1 MMKTW
6 IRRGSQSALAILAG
20 TFLLSG
26 EAFAQSLRFW
36 TTEEQPDRLAKQEQ
50 MAADFKSQTGVS
62 VEVIPISEKDLGT
75 RATAAFAAGDL
86 PDVIYHPLQYAL
98 PWAESGLLDTEAAT
112 EVIYGLR
119 ASTFSP
125 GALDMAAI
133 RGGYAS
139 VPVDGW
145 TQLVVYRK
153 DLFEAHGLNPPNSYA
168 NIEAALEKLHNPP
181 SMYGFVAPNKIDEAF
196 MSQVLEHVF
205 LSNGVSPVNQQGLQE
220 LDEKATVEVLNFY
233 KKIQDASP
241 EGELFWKQ
249 SREMFFAGQAAMII
263 WSPFILDELAGLRDS
278 APPTINSDPTS
289 KELASKTGVIT
300 TLAGPSN
307 PDGAAW
313 ADIRYFGITAD
324 ADTDNAMEFVRF
336 SMTDGYVQTLS
347 IAPEGKFPVRRG
359 DSKNPGLYL
368 DAWSKLPVGVDR
380 KAPLADLYPAEVI
393 SSIAAGLET
402 ANRWGVRE
410 GQLAL
415 ASKIVNAKVLNRLVR
430 EFIDGE
436 RSATATVQLMN
447 QELAQ
452 IN

>member
-1 MMKTW
+1 MKTW

-20 TFLLSG
+20 TLLISG

-153 DLFEAHGLNPPNSYA
+153 DLFEAHGLQPPNSYA

-181 SMYGFVAPNKIDEAF
+181 SMYGFVAPNKIDESF

-241 EGELFWKQ
+241 EGELYWQQ
-249 SREMFFAGQAAMII
+249 SRAMYFAGEAAMII

-324 ADTDNAMEFVRF
+324 ADTDNAMDFVRF
-336 SMTDGYVQTLS
+336 SMTDGYVRTLS

-359 DSKNPGLYL
+359 DSKNPELYL

-380 KAPLADLYPAEVI
+380 KAPLADLYPAEVV